1 MSARAVNTPPKLNS
15 FETYVSCKD
24 HLVSGEKFDLLLDDS
39 LDLLMTNPKPD
50 DKDLGKYYESE
61 EYISHTDAKKSMVDV
76 LYQMVRNYTLKK
88 KLSLINSF
96 NTEEKNILDIG
107 AGTGD
112 FLKICSDNGWK
123 VSGVEPNASARDIAS
138 QKSKENGGHF
148 FETIDD
154 LKKEDNVFLGFDVI
168 TMWHVL
174 EHVPNLDETIFN
186 LKKLLKPEG
195 VLIVAVPNFKS
206 YDAAYYKQF
215 WAAYDV
221 PRHLWHFSQ
230 TAIRRLFFF
239 QGMEVVNT
247 LPMKFDSFYVSL
259 LSEKN
264 KNQKMNFLNAFLIGL
279 RSNIKAKKT
288 NEYSSLI
295 YVIKNTK
302 NWLKNGFNGV

>member
-1 MSARAVNTPPKLNS
+1 MSTRAVNTPAKKSN
-15 FETYVSCKD
+15 FKTYVSCKD
-24 HLVSGEKFDLLLDDS
+24 HLVSGEKFDLLLDDN
-39 LDLLMTNPKPD
+39 LDVLITDPKPEE
-50 DKDLGKYYESE
+50 KDLGKYYESE
-61 EYISHTDAKKSMVDV
+61 EYISHTDGKKSVVDIV
-76 LYQMVRNYTLKK
+76 YQLVRNYTLKK

-96 NTEEKNILDIG
+96 GTEGKNILDIG

-112 FLKICSDNGWK
+112 FLKICSDNNWK
-123 VSGVEPNASARDIAS
+123 VTGVEPNKSARGIAS
-138 QKSKENGGHF
+138 DKSVQNGGSF
-148 FETIDD
+148 FESVEE
-154 LKKEDNVFLGFDVI
+154 LKKEENVFLGFDVI

-195 VLIVAVPNFKS
+195 VIIIAVPNFKS
-206 YDAAYYKQF
+206 FDAFYYKEF

-239 QGMEVVNT
+239 QAMEVVNT
-247 LPMKFDSFYVSL
+247 IPMKFDSFYVSL

-264 KNQKMNFLNAFLIGL
+264 KTSKINFIKAFWVGL
-279 RSNIKAKKT
+279 QSNWKAKKT

-295 YVIKNTK
+295 YIIKNTK
-302 NWLKNGFNGV
+302 NWLKDGFNGV